1 MKNKYISIYLPEFTK
16 EGKKRR
22 LLSIAFG
29 QGDEG
34 LYKKLKAI
42 STTEIKKILD
52 IHNYNALIA
61 ISEAN
66 FIKPTLYIKQLMNR
80 HFSADNKKTL
90 AASSANK
97 YDRWIKLIEQ
107 DHPGDKKYSSL
118 INYLKT
124 ERRSLL
130 L

>member
-1 MKNKYISIYLPEFTK
+1 MKKRFISLYLPEFTK
-16 EGKKRR
+16 TGKKERR
-22 LLSIAFG
+22 LGIAFG
-29 QGDEG
+29 QDEDV
-34 LYKKLKAI
+34 LYNKLKSI

-90 AASSANK
+90 AAPSPNK
-97 YDRWIKLIEQ
+97 YDRWIILLEK

-124 ERRSLL
+124 ER
-130 L
+130 